1 MGKDLKGKELGVGIT
16 QRKNG
21 TYQGRF
27 KDRFGNYQTIYA
39 KKISELR
46 KELAIKIAENEN
58 FTGIRENVKLDSW
71 FNEWIRIYKEKV
83 SAPNTIRAY
92 TCVYNKSISP
102 FLGNRNINSLV
113 KTDIQK
119 VISFASE
126 KGYSYEWQKKI
137 KTIMKDMLERALEDN
152 LILRNPAKGTRI
164 IAEKEN
170 KSRALSVE
178 EQNIFFKY
186 CKNTFYDNLF
196 NVAVNTGMRP
206 GELFAL
212 TEDDIDF
219 ENGFIYVSKTLVYQK
234 YLTDSKHT
242 FHIEV
247 PKTKTSNRKVPINSV
262 CRMYLEKQIC
272 QKSIIS
278 SKNAKEQNE
287 YLFTTKF
294 NTPLNSTTYTKAI
307 NAIVREINVLRPSED
322 LFSEFTGHTFRH
334 TFATRC
340 FECGIDPKVVQSYLG
355 HSSVNITLD
364 LYTHVTEEK
373 SSIDIEKIV
382 DCMDNNIVDFKRK
395 IS

>member
-1 MGKDLKGKELGVGIT
+1 
-16 QRKNG
+16 
-21 TYQGRF
+21 
-27 KDRFGNYQTIYA
+27 
-39 KKISELR
+39 
-46 KELAIKIAENEN
+46 
-58 FTGIRENVKLDSW
+58 
-71 FNEWIRIYKEKV
+71 
-83 SAPNTIRAY
+83 
-92 TCVYNKSISP
+92 
-102 FLGNRNINSLV
+102 
-113 KTDIQK
+113 
-119 VISFASE
+119 
-126 KGYSYEWQKKI
+126 
-137 KTIMKDMLERALEDN
+137 MKDMLERALEDN

-234 YLTDSKHT
+234 YLTDSKHA

-382 DCMDNNIVDFKRK
+382 DCMDNNIVDFTRK